1 VPGLPGSTITW
12 AGPYPDLSEEELR
25 AGLDLLPTWV
35 LAQKAAA
42 FSVLTCG
49 RTDLLLADC
58 DAFRSDWR
66 PATRSADT
74 HGPAGST
81 GSDRRPQRRWAMAQ
95 PKVVLKAAEARGGA
109 PMERNPGVRDR
120 KLVYPETGF
129 PTRSLI
135 MGIVEVQPGCRAP
148 AHRHNCEEVYYV
160 LDGRGEVVSDG
171 VPHAFEAGDAVYNA
185 PNSVH
190 TVRNTG
196 GETLRLLV
204 VGGIMFVGLVPR
216 WPTESP
222 YELLDDGE
230 YPG

>member
-1 VPGLPGSTITW
+1 MT
-12 AGPYPDLSEEELR
+12 
-25 AGLDLLPTWV
+25 
-35 LAQKAAA
+35 
-42 FSVLTCG
+42 
-49 RTDLLLADC
+49 
-58 DAFRSDWR
+58 
-66 PATRSADT
+66 
-74 HGPAGST
+74 
-81 GSDRRPQRRWAMAQ
+81 Q
-95 PKVVLKAAEARGGA
+95 PKVVLKASEALGGA

-135 MGIVEVQPGCRAP
+135 MGIVEVDPGCRAP

-196 GETLRLLV
+196 EERLRLLV
-204 VGGIMFVGLVPR
+204 VGGIMFVGLLPR

>member
-1 VPGLPGSTITW
+1 MRFANSTWRLDT
-12 AGPYPDLSEEELR
+12 ASPTSERSGATSLTGPRL
-25 AGLDLLPTWV
+25 
-35 LAQKAAA
+35 
-42 FSVLTCG
+42 
-49 RTDLLLADC
+49 
-58 DAFRSDWR
+58 
-66 PATRSADT
+66 
-74 HGPAGST
+74 
-81 GSDRRPQRRWAMAQ
+81 
-95 PKVVLKAAEARGGA
+95 VVQ
-109 PMERNPGVRDR
+109 DR
-120 KLVYPETGF
+120 KLIYPETGF

-135 MGIVEVQPGCRAP
+135 MGIVEVDPGCRAP

-160 LDGRGEVVSDG
+160 LDGRGEVTSDG

-196 GETLRLLV
+196 QEPLRLLV